1 MAKQPRKNGRN
12 GATQVARKPRVTE
25 QRPENG
31 NGHLELQSSTTAT
44 ATTSRLPVLKTYKI
58 YIGGKFPR
66 TESGRYYLLKDAKG
80 TALANIC
87 LSSRKDFR
95 EAVVAARAAQSSWAG
110 KSAYNRGQILYRIA
124 EMLEG
129 RAAQF
134 IDELT
139 QTGSTAAAAR
149 AEVER
154 SIDRLLYYAGW
165 SDKYQ
170 QIFSS
175 VNPVA
180 SSHFNFSMLEPTGV
194 VSIIAPEETGLI
206 GLVSTIAPTIVGGN
220 TCIALASTSK
230 PLAAVTL
237 AEVLAT
243 SDLPGGVVN
252 LLTGERKELLE
263 HFASHMDVNATI
275 YCGPLSTPAAMSE
288 LAIVRTKSANNV
300 KRAISHDRAGA
311 DWMTDAAQSP
321 YFILDTQEA
330 KTTWHPVGI

>member
-1 MAKQPRKNGRN
+1 MAKQTRKNGRN
-12 GATQVARKPRVTE
+12 GATRTEPKPRVTQQQ
-25 QRPENG
+25 QRRAENG
-31 NGHLELQSSTTAT
+31 NGHVDVESSP
-44 ATTSRLPVLKTYKI
+44 TTSARLPVLKTYKI

-66 TESGRYYLLKDAKG
+66 TESGRYYLLKDSSGA
-80 TALANIC
+80 ALANVC

-95 EAVVAARAAQSSWAG
+95 DAVVAARAAQSAWAG

-134 IDELT
+134 VHELT
-139 QTGSTAAAAR
+139 QTGSTPAAAR

-154 SIDRLLYYAGW
+154 AIDRVLYYAGW

-175 VNPVA
+175 VNPVG

-194 VSIIAPEETGLI
+194 VSIIAPQDSGLI
-206 GLVSTIAPTIVGGN
+206 GLVSTIAPVIVGGN
-220 TCIALASTSK
+220 TCIALASTAK

-252 LLTGERKELLE
+252 ILTGERKELVE
-263 HFASHMDVNATI
+263 HFSSHMDVNATI
-275 YCGPLSTPAAMSE
+275 YCGQDTTE
-288 LAIVRTKSANNV
+288 LATVRTKAANNV
-300 KRAISHDRAGA
+300 KRAICYDRADWLA
-311 DWMTDAAQSP
+311 DGAQSP
-321 YFILDTQEA
+321 YFILDTQEV
-330 KTTWHPVGI
+330 KTTWHPVGV